1 MNTLR
6 DFYWLAKPFWG
17 DKRNWRAWLLLLSV
31 IGLGLVF
38 VRMNVWFSFWN
49 KSFYD
54 ALAAVDTEKI
64 YPLLGQYCLLIAGA
78 VLVAVYLD
86 WLRKLLI
93 LRWREALTASLVNQW
108 LQHHAFYRLG
118 LRGEPDN
125 PDQRIAEDVNLLVSD
140 SIDILRSFISAVAKI
155 VSFGGML
162 WVMSSQLTLPWHG
175 GELHIPGYLVW
186 FSLGYALI
194 GATITHQIGQ
204 RLFALNWEQQRSE
217 ANFRAALLR
226 KRDHAEQIAL
236 LGGEQREQRQLLAH
250 FSGIA
255 RNWVALMNRERLL
268 GFFTVSYNRVNT
280 MVPLFAAM
288 PAFLHK
294 SITFG
299 DMMQIST
306 AFMQVSTA
314 MSWFVQAYD
323 ELAKL
328 SATISRLT
336 QFRRAIEDEHH
347 QWQDIPTAPSLQTQ
361 QLSVHKPDGT
371 PLLQSI
377 NLTLLPGQWL
387 HLDGPSGVGKSTL
400 LRTLSGIWPY
410 YQGHCSRHAGRT
422 LLLPQQPYLPADSLA
437 QLLAYPAHEIP
448 DSQALHNALQ
458 RVGLE
463 EFQHRLAESCE
474 WGRVLS
480 GGQQQRLS
488 IARALLYRPD
498 CLLLDEATSQ
508 LDDDASL
515 ALMHMLKHQLPQCA
529 VLVITHQSALHG
541 FFEQRLTLSIPA
553 ATPANQPGA
562 LLQQGYCATDHA
574 ANYRVNAPAQPP
586 RPAPCGCPA

>member
-1 MNTLR
+1 MKTLR
-6 DFYWLAKPFWG
+6 DFYWLAQPFWG
-17 DKRNWRAWLLLLSV
+17 DRRNWRAWILLLSI

-49 KSFYD
+49 KEFYD
-54 ALAAVDTEKI
+54 ALAAVNTEKI

-93 LRWREALTASLVNQW
+93 LRWREALTASLVAQW

-125 PDQRIAEDVNLLVSD
+125 PDQRIAEDVNLLVTD

-162 WVMSSQLTLPWHG
+162 WVLSSQLVLPWR
-175 GELHIPGYLVW
+175 GEDLRIPGYLVW
-186 FSLGYALI
+186 FSLAYALV
-194 GATITHQIGQ
+194 GAVITHKIGQ
-204 RLFALNWEQQRSE
+204 RLLGLNYEQQRSE
-217 ANFRAALLR
+217 ADFRAALLR

-236 LGGEQREQRQLLAH
+236 YAAEQREQHQLRTYFA
-250 FSGIA
+250 SIA
-255 RNWVALMNRERLL
+255 RNWMALMNRERTL
-268 GFFTVSYNRVNT
+268 GFFTVSYYRVNT
-280 MVPLFAAM
+280 MVPMFAAM
-288 PAFLHK
+288 PAFLNK

-299 DMMQIST
+299 DLMQIST

-328 SATISRLT
+328 SATIQRLT
-336 QFRRAIEDEHH
+336 QFRQAIAQEHL
-347 QWQDIPTAPSLQTQ
+347 QWQPIPHAPQLSAH

-371 PLLQSI
+371 PMLRPLDLQ
-377 NLTLLPGQWL
+377 LAAGQWL

-400 LRTLSGIWPY
+400 LRTLSGLWPY

-422 LLLPQQPYLPADSLA
+422 LLLPQQPYLPADRLA
-437 QLLAYPAHEIP
+437 DLLAYPAQLIP
-448 DSQALHNALQ
+448 DPEALHAVLGLVGMQALQSSLQ
-458 RVGLE
+458 LSR
-463 EFQHRLAESCE
+463 E

-480 GGQQQRLS
+480 GGEQQRLS
-488 IARALLYRPD
+488 IARALLYKPD

-508 LDDDASL
+508 LDESASL
-515 ALMHMLKHQLPQCA
+515 ALMQMLRRELPQCA
-529 VLVITHQSALHG
+529 VLAITHQTALHG
-541 FFEQRLTLSIPA
+541 FFEVRVSLQPA
-553 ATPANQPGA
+553 
-562 LLQQGYCATDHA
+562 
-574 ANYRVNAPAQPP
+574 
-586 RPAPCGCPA
+586 

>member
-1 MNTLR
+1 MESLR
-6 DFYWLAKPFWG
+6 NFYWLAKPFWG
-17 DKRNWRAWLLLLSV
+17 DRRNWKAWLLLLSI

-49 KSFYD
+49 KEFYD

-93 LRWREALTASLVNQW
+93 LRWREALTASLVGQW

-118 LRGEPDN
+118 LHGEPDN
-125 PDQRIAEDVNLLVSD
+125 PDQRIAEDVHLLVAD

-155 VSFGGML
+155 VSFVGLL
-162 WVMSSQLTLPWHG
+162 WVMSSRLTLPWNG
-175 GELHIPGYLVW
+175 GDVHIPGYLVW
-186 FSLGYALI
+186 FSMGYALI
-194 GATITHQIGQ
+194 GAFTTHKIGQ

-217 ANFRAALLR
+217 ADFRAALLR

-236 LGGEQREQRQLLAH
+236 YGGEQREQRQLLGH

-268 GFFTVSYNRVNT
+268 GFFTVSYNRANT
-280 MVPLFAAM
+280 MVPLFASM

-336 QFRRAIEDEHH
+336 QFRRAIEDEHQ
-347 QWQDIPTAPSLQTQ
+347 QWQAIPTAAQLQAR
-361 QLSVHKPDGT
+361 QLTVHKPNGT
-371 PLLQSI
+371 PLLQPVD
-377 NLTLLPGQWL
+377 LTLHAGQWL

-410 YQGHCSRHAGRT
+410 YQGECTQHAGRT
-422 LLLPQQPYLPADSLA
+422 LLLPQQPYLPADTLA
-437 QLLAYPAHEIP
+437 NLLAYPAHTVP
-448 DSQALHNALQ
+448 DAAALQ
-458 RVGLE
+458 DALRRVGLDAL
-463 EFQHRLAESCE
+463 QHRLDETRE
-474 WGRVLS
+474 WGHMLS
-480 GGQQQRLS
+480 GGEQQRLS
-488 IARALLYRPD
+488 MARALLYRPD

-508 LDDDASL
+508 LDEAASL
-515 ALMHMLKHQLPQCA
+515 ALIQMLKRQLPGCA
-529 VLVITHQSALHG
+529 VLAITHQSVLHCV
-541 FFEQRLTLSIPA
+541 FDARVTLQSVS
-553 ATPANQPGA
+553 T
-562 LLQQGYCATDHA
+562 
-574 ANYRVNAPAQPP
+574 
-586 RPAPCGCPA
+586 